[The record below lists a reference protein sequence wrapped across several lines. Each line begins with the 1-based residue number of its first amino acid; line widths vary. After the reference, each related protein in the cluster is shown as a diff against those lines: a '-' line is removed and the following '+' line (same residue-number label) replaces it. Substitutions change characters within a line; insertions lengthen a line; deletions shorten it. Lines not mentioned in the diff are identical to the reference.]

1 MSAAELRQAAETLR
15 GRAKAAT
22 PGTWGVGNRT
32 NIATEVEQHV
42 PGSYSYKHAIASLD
56 ETDYSDEYVDPRE
69 NWAGEEE
76 DAAYIVTMQP
86 GVGLA
91 LADWLDWTFDQG
103 HDGDMDDNGCSE
115 CAPAL
120 AVARLINGGAS

>member
-15 GRAKAAT
+15 VRAAAASTGPWESFVLGSEGYAVVADRPETERRRSRVRVARFGWEDWDTDKANAT
-22 PGTWGVGNRT
+22 WV
-32 NIATEVEQHV
+32 ATMH
-42 PGSYSYKHAIASLD
+42 
-56 ETDYSDEYVDPRE
+56 
-69 NWAGEEE
+69 
-76 DAAYIVTMQP
+76 P

-103 HDGDMDDNGCSE
+103 HEGDADDSGCSE

-120 AVARLINGGAS
+120 AVARLINGGVS